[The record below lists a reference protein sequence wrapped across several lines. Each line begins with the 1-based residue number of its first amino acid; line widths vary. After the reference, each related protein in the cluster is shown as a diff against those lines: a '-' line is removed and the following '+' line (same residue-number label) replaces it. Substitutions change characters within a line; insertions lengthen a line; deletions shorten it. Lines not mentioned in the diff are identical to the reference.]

1 MKKILLIGILLLCL
15 VGCSGKSG
23 GNKLKVLSDSM
34 NPTIKYGDTVIYEK
48 IEFDSIQI
56 GDIVVCNVN
65 NNMVTHRVIDI
76 NQNEQGKYLTLKG
89 DNNQIADAEKYY
101 EDSYIGKVTSI
112 K

>member
-1 MKKILLIGILLLCL
+1 
-15 VGCSGKSG
+15 
-23 GNKLKVLSDSM
+23 
-34 NPTIKYGDTVIYEK
+34 
-48 IEFDSIQI
+48 
-56 GDIVVCNVN
+56 
-65 NNMVTHRVIDI
+65 MVTHRVIDI